1 MAFNILLV
9 IKWNLGIEGV
19 LISNLMASGFI
30 FIASLPVV
38 IKKIKLLHIRSE
50 VAKNILSFALPFLPA
65 GIFTMIM
72 ELSNR
77 YMLEWFEGTHAVGL
91 FSAGYKLGIFGL
103 IIVMGFNM
111 GWTPYFLKRVKEKD
125 AKLDFSSIASL
136 FLGFLGFVVVLVSLW
151 SSEIV
156 RFNISTYH
164 LIGSNYWDSEKII
177 PIVLLG
183 YFFFG
188 TYIIQLPGVYSK
200 KITKWVPIFR
210 AIGAIT
216 NIFLNILLIP
226 QYGIVG
232 SACATAVAFLLMSLS
247 IYVKLYKIYFVR
259 YNWFALCYPVFFIV
273 LTFFSINALGYRL
286 AITVSYLLGWY
297 YLALNNDER
306 LTIKSLLS

>member
-1 MAFNILLV
+1 
-9 IKWNLGIEGV
+9 
-19 LISNLMASGFI
+19 
-30 FIASLPVV
+30 
-38 IKKIKLLHIRSE
+38 
-50 VAKNILSFALPFLPA
+50 
-65 GIFTMIM
+65 MIM

-183 YFFFG
+183 YFFSG
-188 TYIIQLPGVYSK
+188 
-200 KITKWVPIFR
+200 
-210 AIGAIT
+210 
-216 NIFLNILLIP
+216 LI
-226 QYGIVG
+226 
-232 SACATAVAFLLMSLS
+232 
-247 IYVKLYKIYFVR
+247 
-259 YNWFALCYPVFFIV
+259 
-273 LTFFSINALGYRL
+273 
-286 AITVSYLLGWY
+286 
-297 YLALNNDER
+297 
-306 LTIKSLLS
+306 